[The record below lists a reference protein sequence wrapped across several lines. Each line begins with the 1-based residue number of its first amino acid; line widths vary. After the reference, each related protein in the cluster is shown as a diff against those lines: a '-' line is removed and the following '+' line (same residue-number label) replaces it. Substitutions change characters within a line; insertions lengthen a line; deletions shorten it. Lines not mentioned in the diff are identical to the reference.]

1 MKILYFA
8 WLKEHT
14 GQASEDM
21 QLPDGVDTVGGLI
34 PHITKQSA
42 GHKTALKNLDAVRVA
57 VNRVYGDLATP
68 ITNTDEVAFFPPVTG
83 GSAEQAPR
91 LPLPRLLLP
100 HSFFLTIDKRA
111 TDVRWRELVIT
122 DTRYRRDFGRRAG

>member
-14 GQASEDM
+14 GQASQELL
-21 QLPDGVDTVGGLI
+21 LPDGVETVGALI

-42 GHKTALKNLDAVRVA
+42 GHSVALANLDAVRVA

-68 ITNTDEVAFFPPVTG
+68 ITDNDEVAFFPPVTG
-83 GSAEQAPR
+83 G
-91 LPLPRLLLP
+91 
-100 HSFFLTIDKRA
+100 
-111 TDVRWRELVIT
+111 
-122 DTRYRRDFGRRAG
+122 